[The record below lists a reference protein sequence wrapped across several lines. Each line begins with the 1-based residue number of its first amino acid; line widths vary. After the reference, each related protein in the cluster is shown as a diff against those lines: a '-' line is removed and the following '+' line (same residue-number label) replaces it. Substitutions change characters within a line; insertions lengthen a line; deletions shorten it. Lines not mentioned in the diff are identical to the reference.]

1 MDKGTPV
8 ELFHAGHRAIFDQ
21 PLTDFP
27 WWAAI
32 EREFTRGTDGMV
44 PAHWS
49 YRITCGNPDGE
60 GLQTR
65 EVAFGHVHNMVR
77 TIAAGT
83 WDRRLDREGTA
94 PSDECRHACT
104 QFLKDPAAA
113 VFTPHEADEVIQMII
128 FGAVEVSMYRDH
140 RTT

>member
-1 MDKGTPV
+1 MDKGTPI
-8 ELFHAGHRAIFDQ
+8 ELFQAGHRAIFDQ

-32 EREFTRGTDGMV
+32 QPMFMRENGTV

-49 YRITCGNPDGE
+49 YTITCGNPDGE
-60 GLQTR
+60 GLLTR
-65 EVAFGHVHNMVR
+65 EVAFGYVHNMIR

-94 PSDECRHACT
+94 PSQECRHACT
-104 QFLKDPAAA
+104 QFLKDPGTA
-113 VFTPHEADEVIQMII
+113 VFTPDEADEVLQMIM
-128 FGAVEVSMYRDH
+128 FGAVEVSMYRDG